1 MSNFKNL
8 KIMSFGLGIS
18 GAIQGASEGVSI
30 GSAIP
35 GIGTTV
41 GGIVGGGLGL
51 LGGLFGGGSSTKDQE
66 RLMKKAWEYEKEAM
80 GMQYQYGQAAANE
93 AQRRNLEMWNSTN
106 YEQQR
111 AHMEKA
117 NLSAALM
124 YGGSGAGSTST
135 AGGQATQPS
144 GPTSNPVGM
153 ALQYQQIEQQNAA
166 IKSQTMLNQ
175 AEAVKALAEAKKTGG
190 VDTKKTEYEIK
201 WQEIENR
208 IQESREQIATSNI
221 TEAKANAK
229 KAMEEFKQAMLN
241 TEYLDKTQQERI
253 QTITDQL
260 ALIQKQGLKEEAVI
274 DLTNAQARKVR
285 KEIDILWYDAITRRT
300 SADALKKQA
309 DAAVDKIAK
318 EYELGKGHL
327 SLEEQKNLRE
337 WIYGGIDQITSI
349 VEVVGKIKNGIDA
362 LKALANQSKT
372 IVINKN

>member
-1 MSNFKNL
+1 
-8 KIMSFGLGIS
+8 MSFGLGIN
-18 GAIQGASEGVSI
+18 GAIEGASQGVSI
-30 GSAIP
+30 GNAIP
-35 GIGTTV
+35 GIGTTL
-41 GGIVGGGLGL
+41 GGIIGGGMGL
-51 LGGLFGGGSSTKDQE
+51 LGGLFGGGSTKKQE
-66 RLMKKAWEYEKEAM
+66 KLMDKAWEYEKEGM
-80 GMQYQYGQAAANE
+80 GIQYQYGQAAADA

-111 AHMEKA
+111 AHMENA
-117 NLSAALM
+117 DLSAALM

-144 GPTSNPVGM
+144 GPTSNPVAM

-175 AEAVKALAEAKKTGG
+175 AEATKALAEAKKTGG

-208 IQESREQIATSNI
+208 IQRSREQIAESNI

-241 TEYLDKTQQERI
+241 TDYLDKTQQERI

-274 DLTNAQARKVR
+274 DLTNAQASKVR

-309 DAAVDKIAK
+309 DAAVEKITK

-337 WIYGGIDQITSI
+337 WIYGGIDQITGI
-349 VEVVGKIKNGIDA
+349 VEIVGKIKNGMDA
-362 LKALANQSKT
+362 LKALASQSKT

>member
-8 KIMSFGLGIS
+8 KIMSFGLGIN
-18 GAIQGASEGVSI
+18 GALGGAAQGISI
-30 GSAIP
+30 GNAIP
-35 GIGTTV
+35 GIGTTI
-41 GGIVGGGLGL
+41 GGIIGGGMGL
-51 LGGLFGGGSSTKDQE
+51 LGGLFGKGSSKKDQE
-66 RLMKKAWEYEKEAM
+66 RLMEKAWEYEKEGM
-80 GMQYQYGQAAANE
+80 GMQYQYGQAAADAAQRRSMEMWNQTNFE
-93 AQRRNLEMWNSTN
+93 AQR
-106 YEQQR
+106 Q
-111 AHMEKA
+111 HMENA
-117 NLSAALM
+117 DLSVGLM
-124 YGGSGAGSTST
+124 YGGGSQGAVSQ
-135 AGGQATQPS
+135 GGQATQPS
-144 GPTSNPVGM
+144 GPTSNPVAM

-175 AEAVKALAEAKKTGG
+175 AEATKALAEAKKTGG

-201 WQEIENR
+201 WQEIENK
-208 IQESREQIATSNI
+208 IQESREQIAASNI
-221 TEAKANAK
+221 TEANANAR
-229 KAMEEFKQAMLN
+229 KAMEEFRQAMLN
-241 TEYLDKTQQERI
+241 TEYLDKTQQQRI

-274 DLTNAQARKVR
+274 DLTNAQASKVR
-285 KEIDILWYDAITRRT
+285 KEIDILWYDAITKRT

-318 EYELGKGHL
+318 EYELGKGRL

>member
-1 MSNFKNL
+1 
-8 KIMSFGLGIS
+8 MSFGLGIS
-18 GAIQGASEGVSI
+18 GALEGASKGVSI
-30 GSAIP
+30 GNIIP
-35 GIGTTV
+35 GLGTTA
-41 GGIVGGGLGL
+41 GGIIGGGLGL
-51 LGGLFGGGSSTKDQE
+51 LGGLFGSGNSTKKQKE
-66 RLMKKAWEYEKEAM
+66 LMDRAWEYEKEGM
-80 GMQYQYGQAAANE
+80 GMQYQYGQMAANE
-93 AQRRNLEMWNSTN
+93 AQRRNLEMWESTN
-106 YEQQR
+106 FEQQR
-111 AHMEKA
+111 KHMENA
-117 NLSAALM
+117 DLSVGLM
-124 YGGSGAGSTST
+124 YGGGGQGAVSQ
-135 AGGQATQPS
+135 GGQATQPS
-144 GPTSNPVGM
+144 GPTSNPVAM

-175 AEAVKALAEAKKTGG
+175 AEAAKALAEAKKTGG
-190 VDTKKTEYEIK
+190 VDTRKTETEIK

-208 IQESREQIATSNI
+208 IQESREQIASSNI
-221 TEAKANAK
+221 IEAKANAN

-253 QTITDQL
+253 QTVTDQL
-260 ALIQKQGLKEEAVI
+260 SLIQKQGLREEAII
-274 DLTNAQARKVR
+274 DLTNAQASKIR

-318 EYELGKGHL
+318 EYELGKGRL